1 MDKNVLFF
9 LVENKV
15 FHSII
20 SHTPTLSKPTSPQ
33 SAANLVPVVQK
44 LDSAIHR
51 IDHYPVDIIINI
63 RGANC
68 AIHRIDH
75 YPVDNIINIRG
86 ANCAIQWIEI
96 YPLDSAIH
104 LLKNWSLVVR
114 ARLKARTARLRD
126 HTDHRPPCS
135 NKWQWR
141 VSLTGHLGNYRWNIS
156 LSIQY
161 VCRFVQ
167 VYVHV

>member
-9 LVENKV
+9 LIENKV

-20 SHTPTLSKPTSPQ
+20 SHTPTLSQPTSPQ

-51 IDHYPVDIIINI
+51 K
-63 RGANC
+63 
-68 AIHRIDH
+68 DH